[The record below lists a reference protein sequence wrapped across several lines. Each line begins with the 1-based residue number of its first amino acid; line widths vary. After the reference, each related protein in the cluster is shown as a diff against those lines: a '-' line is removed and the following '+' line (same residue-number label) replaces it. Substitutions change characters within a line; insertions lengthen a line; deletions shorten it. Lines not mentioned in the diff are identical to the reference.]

1 MKKTILITGV
11 VIVLASAALMAFVR
25 ITSGNG
31 DREINLAVAKQ
42 GDFEISVT
50 SIGEIIA
57 ENFVDIKGPDIV
69 RNRFFRPTGLKITD
83 IVPEGTMVEK
93 GDYIA
98 TLDRSSFE
106 NTLKDESSRL
116 RELEA
121 EFEMKLLDTAV
132 ILSTLRDDIINQ
144 NFATEEAAIV
154 VAQSKYEPPS
164 VQRQSE
170 LALEREQRVLEQKK
184 RIYNLRLAQ
193 TSADARKLRIDLES
207 QRMKVNDIDAVLAD
221 FTVRSP
227 ADGMVVY
234 KRDRLGN
241 KIKEGSMVHPF
252 DPVIATLP
260 DLSSL
265 ISRVFISEIDVN
277 KIKKGQ
283 TVKMTVD
290 AFKEKTYTGA
300 VAGIANIGEQLAN
313 SDSKVFEVLVK
324 IVDSDPLLRPSM
336 TTSNKIITKTFDN
349 VVYVPTESVLT
360 GTDNIPYVYTSKRI
374 KQVVVPGVSNDK
386 NTIIEKGLTA
396 GTSVFLMLPANHE
409 KFTRA
414 GTELLTVLR
423 ERERE
428 DRIEIAG
435 I

>member
-1 MKKTILITGV
+1 MKRTIIITGL
-11 VIVLASAALMAFVR
+11 VIILASTALMAFVR
-25 ITSGNG
+25 ITSGSS
-31 DREINLAVAKQ
+31 DPEINLAVAKQ
-42 GDFEISVT
+42 GNFEISVT
-50 SIGEIIA
+50 STGEIIA
-57 ENFVDIKGPDIV
+57 ENFVDIKGPDVV
-69 RNRFFRPTGLKITD
+69 RNMFFRPSGLKITD
-83 IVPEGTMVEK
+83 IVPEGTMVKK

-106 NTLKDESSRL
+106 NTLKDETTRL
-116 RELEA
+116 QQLEA

-144 NFATEEAAIV
+144 NFAAEESAIV

-170 LALEREQRVLEQKK
+170 LALEREQRVLEQKRK
-184 RIYNLRLAQ
+184 IYNLRLAQ
-193 TSADARKLRIDLES
+193 TRADARKLRNDLER
-207 QRMKVNDIDAVLAD
+207 QRRKVNDITAVLAD
-221 FTVRSP
+221 FTVKSP

-241 KIKEGSMVHPF
+241 KIKEGSVMHPF
-252 DPVIATLP
+252 DPVVATLP
-260 DLSSL
+260 DLSSM

-283 TVKMTVD
+283 PVKITVD
-290 AFKEKTYTGA
+290 AFREKTYTGT

-336 TTSNKIITKTFDN
+336 TTSNKLITKTFDN
-349 VVYVPTESVLT
+349 VVYVPTESVMT
-360 GTDNIPYVYTSKRI
+360 GTDNIPYVYTNKGI
-374 KQVVVPGVSNDK
+374 KQVVVPGESNEK
-386 NTIIEKGLTA
+386 NTIIEKGIAA
-396 GTSVFLMLPANHE
+396 GTSVFLMLPENHE

-414 GTELLTVLR
+414 GSELITLLR
-423 ERERE
+423 ERERGN
-428 DRIEIAG
+428 RTEIAG